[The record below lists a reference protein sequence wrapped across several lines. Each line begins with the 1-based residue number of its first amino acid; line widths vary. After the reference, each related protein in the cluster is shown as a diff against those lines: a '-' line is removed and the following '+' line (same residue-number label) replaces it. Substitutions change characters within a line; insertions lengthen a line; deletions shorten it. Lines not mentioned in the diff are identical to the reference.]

1 MFNPKNSEK
10 HIKLFGIVC
19 KTSFLIAAILLPALY
34 FIVILL
40 AKAATFISEA
50 ALGVYEI
57 TFRPFIVSI
66 LLLLILWVLSLK
78 RLNTLNKFLWHW
90 APTDNPS
97 KIIYVWLKIIFTAFG
112 LACLAA
118 GLITVL
124 FGPDNLYSMFH
135 LREEIFFL
143 MLFGVIICPA
153 GIGIQL
159 TILSKNSQ

>member
-1 MFNPKNSEK
+1 MFNPNNSAK
-10 HIKLFGIVC
+10 HIKRIGAAC
-19 KTSFLIAAILLPALY
+19 KTSFLIAIILLPALY

-40 AKAATFISEA
+40 AKAATFISED

-57 TFRPFIVSI
+57 TFRPFMVSI

-97 KIIYVWLKIIFTAFG
+97 KIIYAWLKIIFTAFG
-112 LACLAA
+112 VACLAA
-118 GLITVL
+118 GLMTVL

-135 LREEIFFL
+135 LREEIFFI
-143 MLFGVIICPA
+143 MLFSVIICPV